1 MAIVSVDSERIRDK
15 EQMNVLGGH
24 FTSSE
29 RVDSYTQKPNIVEN
43 TKIDQL
49 YFEVCYARD
58 TSLAV
63 PETSDIVN
71 ARL

>member
-1 MAIVSVDSERIRDK
+1 LK
-15 EQMNVLGGH
+15 VLGGH

-29 RVDSYTQKPNIVEN
+29 QVDSYTQKPNIVEN
-43 TKIDQL
+43 TKI
-49 YFEVCYARD
+49 EVCYARD